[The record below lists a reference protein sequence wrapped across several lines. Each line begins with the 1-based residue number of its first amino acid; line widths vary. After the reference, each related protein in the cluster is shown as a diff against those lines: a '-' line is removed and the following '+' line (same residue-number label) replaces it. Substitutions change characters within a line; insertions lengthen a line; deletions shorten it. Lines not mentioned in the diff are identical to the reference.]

1 MQGYAYEAAVQGAAL
16 LADFDEPPV
25 DGLAEWAAS
34 LRRRFRTEFWVDT
47 PEGGHV
53 AMALDGAGRPAD
65 AVASNMGHLLGTG
78 LLDAAQAR
86 RVATVL
92 AGPTMSSGYGLRTL
106 ALDSPAYD
114 RLSYHCGSVWPHD
127 TAIVVRGLVAEG
139 FRAEAALLAQGLVEA
154 SETFGARLPELY
166 SGDERVPGVPG
177 PAAYPSACRPQA
189 WAAAAPL
196 ACLAALQ
203 G

>member
-1 MQGYAYEAAVQGAAL
+1 
-16 LADFDEPPV
+16 
-25 DGLAEWAAS
+25 
-34 LRRRFRTEFWVDT
+34 VDT

-53 AMALDGAGRPAD
+53 AIALDGAGRPAG

-78 LLDAAQAR
+78 ILSPDQAR

-92 AGPTMSSGYGLRTL
+92 SGPTMSSGFGLRTL

-139 FRAEAALLAQGLVEA
+139 FRGEAQLLASGLVEA
-154 SETFGARLPELY
+154 SVTFDARLPELY
-166 SGDERVPGVPG
+166 SGDARVPGVPG

-203 G
+203 GWGSDG